1 MVQPERHPGYRDSHR
16 ARHIH
21 CHHEEGELANEEKFH
36 SETGVGASGS
46 DDVAVRA
53 AEGSEL
59 EAAGEGEILGELDR
73 VSLFPDVNQVVL
85 RPTICK
91 EET

>member
-1 MVQPERHPGYRDSHR
+1 MVEPERHPRDRDSHR

-21 CHHEEGELANEEKFH
+21 CHHEKGELTHKEEFN
-36 SETGVGASGS
+36 SETRVGASGS

-53 AEGSEL
+53 AEGAEL
-59 EAAGEGEILGELDR
+59 EAAGEGEVLGELDR